1 MDFMVDKPLLDRRYA
16 AIGDKSPL
24 FYDEPLHLVKGEGVW
39 VYDSGGKKY
48 LDAYNN
54 VPHVGHCNPRV
65 VQAVTDQLA
74 TFNSHTRYLH
84 ENLVSYV
91 ERLASKFS
99 AVSLMRNSLNAGS
112 LAVPTGDEGLEVKLA
127 LAQLVQEALLES
139 FSLERRINF
148 QFSSSRATYASSPA
162 VSQPL
167 LQFPSVPS
175 MGFAGSVQ
183 SACVRARHSPSV
195 PSTGLSVP
203 VQSLSSRAR
212 HFSFSNTGPSP

>member
-1 MDFMVDKPLLDRRYA
+1 M
-16 AIGDKSPL
+16 
-24 FYDEPLHLVKGEGVW
+24 HLVKGEGVW

-99 AVSLMRNSLNAGS
+99 DPLDMMILTCTGSEANEAALRLARNHTRAQGIIVTNCSYHGNTEAVAELGFAFMPEAQTTQRVLGFTPPCTYRMSDHDVSGEIYLQEIRQAITQFKERGIGLAGI
-112 LAVPTGDEGLEVKLA
+112 LLCPAFANEGLINSPPGFVRA
-127 LAQLVQEALLES
+127 AVDLV
-139 FSLERRINF
+139 
-148 QFSSSRATYASSPA
+148 RAEGG
-162 VSQPL
+162 L
-167 LQFPSVPS
+167 LQQWHLLK
-175 MGFAGSVQ
+175 A
-183 SACVRARHSPSV
+183 
-195 PSTGLSVP
+195 
-203 VQSLSSRAR
+203 
-212 HFSFSNTGPSP
+212 

>member
-16 AIGDKSPL
+16 AIGEKSPL

-39 VYDSGGKKY
+39 VFDSGGKKY

-99 AVSLMRNSLNAGS
+99 DPLDMMILTSG
-112 LAVPTGDEGLEVKLA
+112 KLHS
-127 LAQLVQEALLES
+127 VTRQELLDTD
-139 FSLERRINF
+139 
-148 QFSSSRATYASSPA
+148 QT
-162 VSQPL
+162 
-167 LQFPSVPS
+167 
-175 MGFAGSVQ
+175 
-183 SACVRARHSPSV
+183 
-195 PSTGLSVP
+195 
-203 VQSLSSRAR
+203 
-212 HFSFSNTGPSP
+212 